1 MINLLTLSVSFKNKR
16 QAIEAHL
23 IATVIDAFI
32 VILSLNI

>member
-1 MINLLTLSVSFKNKR
+1 MINLLTLSVSFKNKE
-16 QAIEAHL
+16 AIKHL